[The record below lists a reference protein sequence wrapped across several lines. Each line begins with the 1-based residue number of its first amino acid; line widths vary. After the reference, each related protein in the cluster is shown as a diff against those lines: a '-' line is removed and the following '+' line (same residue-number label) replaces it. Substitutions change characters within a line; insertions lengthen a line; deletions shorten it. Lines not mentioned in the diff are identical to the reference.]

1 MSNLFEDMA
10 IRTNKATLSMDEE
23 KNMEKE
29 IYPNNRLYSSKYS
42 HLGEFAAN
50 PSLDN
55 TKFGHFTPQCI
66 QDSIFF
72 RL

>member
-1 MSNLFEDMA
+1 M
-10 IRTNKATLSMDEE
+10 KEE
-23 KNMEKE
+23 KNFEKE
-29 IYPNNRLYSSKYS
+29 ISPNNRLYSSKYS

-55 TKFGHFTPQCI
+55 TIFAHFTPKCI